1 MNLDLERRLADGGIP
16 YQALTKAEKV
26 GLLRLWVRTFPDLVG
41 SARHHRVQEAVAVDA
56 EADERY
62 GKILPC
68 DFFILADD
76 ASGMPSYACS
86 SARPPRLADL
96 VSDTFTK
103 CEELVLIEADFH
115 WSMVFV
121 NHGPGEPGRYF
132 QEGVSWV
139 GNGGV

>member
-1 MNLDLERRLADGGIP
+1 VNLELEHRLAEGDVLH
-16 YQALTKAEKV
+16 QALTKAEKV
-26 GLLRLWVRTFPDLVG
+26 GLLRLWVRTFPELVG
-41 SARHHRVQEAVAVDA
+41 AARHRRVQEAVAVDV

-76 ASGMPSYACS
+76 ESGMPSYACS

-103 CEELVLIEADFH
+103 CEELVVIEADFR

-121 NHGPGEPGRYF
+121 NHGPAEPGRYF
-132 QEGVSWV
+132 QEGVP
-139 GNGGV
+139 